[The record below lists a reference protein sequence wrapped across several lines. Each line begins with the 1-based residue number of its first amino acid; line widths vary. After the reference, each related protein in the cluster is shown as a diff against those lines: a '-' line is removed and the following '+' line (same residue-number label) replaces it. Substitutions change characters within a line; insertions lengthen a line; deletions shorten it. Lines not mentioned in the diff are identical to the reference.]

1 MQVSVTNFRRFF
13 GVFKEIIFL
22 RLTDLYLLVSTIYY
36 ILDCINA
43 GCRLHIDE
51 RLLFWQVDKTCC
63 RPFFVPWHTILC
75 NCSIRAPLFFIFLK
89 MTNFQQSFFFLN
101 CNLQTTRPKKPFSLS
116 LHNLPDNCQ
125 TYKMRLLYN
134 IQVLLHLRGTLTTRF
149 SK

>member
-1 MQVSVTNFRRFF
+1 MLLHFLIWPLLKAMQVSVTNFRRFF

-51 RLLFWQVDKTCC
+51 RLLFWQVDKACC
-63 RPFFVPWHTILC
+63 RPFFVPWHTVLC

-89 MTNFQQSFFFLN
+89 MTNFQQSFFFELQFTDN
-101 CNLQTTRPKKPFSLS
+101 KTEKTFQSKFAQFTWQLSNLQNETA
-116 LHNLPDNCQ
+116 
-125 TYKMRLLYN
+125 
-134 IQVLLHLRGTLTTRF
+134 V
-149 SK
+149 